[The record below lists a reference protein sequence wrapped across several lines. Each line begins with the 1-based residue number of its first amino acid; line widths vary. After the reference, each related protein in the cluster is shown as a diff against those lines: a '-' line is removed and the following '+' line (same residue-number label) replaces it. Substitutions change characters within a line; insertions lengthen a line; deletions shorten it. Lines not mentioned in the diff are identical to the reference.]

1 MEKTIINIHSDCLK
15 IYSLKCFHFRCL
27 KIEYPKQLPSAS
39 VIIIFH
45 NEARTTILRTVHS
58 VINRSPTAL
67 LKDIVLVDDFS
78 DHGRK
83 NFFSFD
89 FTQRK
94 MTKKLFG

>member
-1 MEKTIINIHSDCLK
+1 MIHSDCRK
-15 IYSLKCFHFRCL
+15 EYSLKYFNSRCL

-78 DHGRK
+78 DHGTK
-83 NFFSFD
+83 SFFSFD
-89 FTQRK
+89 FIKTK
-94 MTKKLFG
+94 MIKNLYG

>member
-1 MEKTIINIHSDCLK
+1 MKLIDIIHSDCLK
-15 IYSLKCFHFRCL
+15 EYSLKYFNSRCL

-78 DHGRK
+78 DHGMK
-83 NFFSFD
+83 CLFSFD
-89 FTQRK
+89 FIKTK
-94 MTKKLFG
+94 MIKKLYR